1 MTAIYKREMLSYFT
15 SPIGYVFVAVFLAL
29 NAFIFSIC
37 TLMEGENSSVGSYFT
52 MVMFIFIILVPL
64 LTMKSFSEERR
75 MRTEQLLL
83 TSPVSLFGMVFAKF
97 LAAFTMFGGTFIFGS
112 LFNFAVLYK
121 YCEKPNGAVLVSD
134 SIGILLIGAAAAA
147 NRQTYIREKAVTPTP
162 SITPRTVRITEAPG
176 QPTLTPTPRLLQM
189 NSVGLEVKELQER
202 LRELGYYS
210 GEVDG
215 QYGGGTRS
223 AVQAFQGQHGL
234 DADGIAGESTLNLLY
249 SANAQTFVPTPTPSD
264 TPETAAMLGSGSQGD
279 QVKKLQQRLAELGF
293 YTGKVDGDYGKGTKQ
308 AVTVFQSQ
316 HGLDADGIAGEKTL
330 RLLYSS
336 AANLPMLVN
345 KDHPIDADF
354 VPADLVDM
362 SKHCDSTLVKIKYKG
377 TQGVREAVDA
387 LIEMLEAAKKDGVTN
402 WQVSAAYR
410 SVKDQQ
416 SIFDSN
422 VKSYMNKNGLS
433 REKAIS
439 ATRKTVADPGTSE
452 HHTGLAFDITVPG
465 TSAFQGTK
473 QCTWLHAHC
482 WDYGFVV
489 RYQKDKEDI
498 TGFLAEAWHIRY
510 VGKEHSQVMREKN
523 LCLEEYLDL
532 AK

>member
-1 MTAIYKREMLSYFT
+1 MRRKGRISAFALIL
-15 SPIGYVFVAVFLAL
+15 ILAL
-29 NAFIFSIC
+29 VCA
-37 TLMEGENSSVGSYFT
+37 
-52 MVMFIFIILVPL
+52 
-64 LTMKSFSEERR
+64 
-75 MRTEQLLL
+75 
-83 TSPVSLFGMVFAKF
+83 
-97 LAAFTMFGGTFIFGS
+97 
-112 LFNFAVLYK
+112 
-121 YCEKPNGAVLVSD
+121 
-134 SIGILLIGAAAAA
+134 ILLIGAAAAA

-249 SANAQTFVPTPTPSD
+249 SANAQTFVPTPTPSA

-336 AANLPMLVN
+336 AAKQIVVTPTPEAIQVLSGNLPMLVN

-387 LIEMLEAAKKDGVTN
+387 LIEMLQAAKKDGVTN

>member
-1 MTAIYKREMLSYFT
+1 MRKKGRISAF
-15 SPIGYVFVAVFLAL
+15 AL
-29 NAFIFSIC
+29 LLI
-37 TLMEGENSSVGSYFT
+37 VGL
-52 MVMFIFIILVPL
+52 VCAIIL
-64 LTMKSFSEERR
+64 
-75 MRTEQLLL
+75 
-83 TSPVSLFGMVFAKF
+83 
-97 LAAFTMFGGTFIFGS
+97 I
-112 LFNFAVLYK
+112 
-121 YCEKPNGAVLVSD
+121 
-134 SIGILLIGAAAAA
+134 AAAAVA
-147 NRQTYIREKAVTPTP
+147 NQQTYNREKAVTPTP

-176 QPTLTPTPRLLQM
+176 QPTLSPTPRLLQV
-189 NSVGLEVKELQER
+189 NSVGMEVKELQER

-210 GEVDG
+210 GDVDG
-215 QYGGGTRS
+215 QYGGGTRT
-223 AVQAFQGQHGL
+223 AVQAFQSQHGL

-249 SANAQTFVPTPTPSD
+249 SAGARPFVATPTPSP
-264 TPETAAMLGSGSQGD
+264 TPETAAMLTSGSQGE

-293 YTGKVDGDYGKGTKQ
+293 YTGKVDGDYGKGTRQ

-330 RLLYSS
+330 KLLYSNEARQVVITPTPEAIQVLS
-336 AANLPMLVN
+336 GNLPLLVN
-345 KDHPIDADF
+345 KEHPIDTNFA
-354 VPADLVDM
+354 PANLVDM
-362 SKHCDSTLVKIKYKG
+362 SKYCDSSLVKIKYKG

-387 LIEMLEAAKKDGVTN
+387 LMEMLQAAKKDGVTN

-422 VKSYMNKNGLS
+422 VKSYMNNNGLS

-482 WDYGFVV
+482 WDYGFVI

-510 VGKEHSQVMREKN
+510 VGKEHSKVMQERN

-532 AK
+532 AR